1 MIHGGALERVAFGV
15 ATFLLL
21 TVIHSKEKCSKT
33 CIAKNC
39 NLLVISYGKYCGI
52 GYFGCPGEKP
62 CDDLDTCCMTH
73 DSCVGLKGMTYVD
86 CHRQFKHC
94 VNRLSR
100 SLKRSNG
107 TKVGFSTKCPYSQVI
122 PTVYHGMDYGIFFSK
137 IGIKLK
143 DGALALSVDDDI
155 LCNSWSCQEKKKKI
169 VVSIVVATLVIV
181 LLVVLVIIWIRQRKR
196 GKRRF
201 TYDEVSSITD
211 NFNKVIGKGRF
222 GIVYFGSLEDGTKMA
237 VKMIN
242 DSLSTTQASKEF
254 QVQAEL
260 LLTVHHPNLTS
271 FVGYFD
277 DGRSMAL
284 IYEYMV
290 NGNLQ
295 EYLSSE
301 KAKDL
306 SWEKRLHIAID
317 SAQGLEYLHH
327 GCKPPIIHR
336 DVKTTNILLNDNLEA
351 KIADFGLSKVFPD
364 EDLTH
369 VDTPI
374 DPEYYRTFMLNEKS
388 DVYSFGIVL
397 LELLTGQRAIVKTKE
412 GEKTSVIHFVEP
424 FLETGELDSFVDP
437 RLHGD
442 FSSDSA
448 CKFVEVAMSC
458 VRERENNRPE
468 MKQIVSELQQ
478 CLAVELAREPHRS
491 SS

>member
-1 MIHGGALERVAFGV
+1 M
-15 ATFLLL
+15 
-21 TVIHSKEKCSKT
+21 
-33 CIAKNC
+33 
-39 NLLVISYGKYCGI
+39 LVISYGKYCGI

-62 CDDLDTCCMTH
+62 CDDLDACCMTH
-73 DSCVGLKGMTYVD
+73 DSCVGEKGMTYVD

-100 SLKRSNG
+100 SVKRSNG
-107 TKVGFSTKCPYSQVI
+107 TKVGFSTECPYAQVI

-143 DGALALSVDDDI
+143 DGVLALSVDDDDI
-155 LCNSWSCQEKKKKI
+155 LCNSRACQERKEKNI
-169 VVSIVVATLVIV
+169 VVSIVVATSVIV
-181 LLVVLVIIWIRQRKR
+181 LLVVLLIIILRRRKR
-196 GKRRF
+196 EASAGPGPGPIPPSGKRRF
-201 TYDEVSSITD
+201 TYSEVSSITN
-211 NFNKVIGKGRF
+211 NFNKVIGKGGF
-222 GIVYFGSLEDGTKMA
+222 GIVYLGSLEDGTKIA
-237 VKMIN
+237 VMIIK

-254 QVQAEL
+254 QVEAEL

-271 FVGYFD
+271 FVGYCD

-284 IYEYMV
+284 IYEYMA

-295 EYLSSE
+295 HYLSSE
-301 KAKDL
+301 KAEDL

-317 SAQGLEYLHH
+317 SAKGLEYLHH
-327 GCKPPIIHR
+327 RCRPPIIHR
-336 DVKTTNILLNDNLEA
+336 DVKTANILLNNNLEA

-397 LELLTGQRAIVKTKE
+397 LELITGKRAIVKTKE
-412 GEKTSVIHFVEP
+412 GEKISVIHFVEP
-424 FLETGELDSFVDP
+424 FLEIGKLDTVVDP
-437 RLHGD
+437 QLHGD
-442 FSSDSA
+442 ISSDSA

-458 VRERENNRPE
+458 VREIGNNRPA
-468 MKQIVSELQQ
+468 MNQIVSELQQ
-478 CLAVELAREPHRS
+478 CLADELAREPHRS
-491 SS
+491 S